1 MLPGSNVT
9 SAGNPW
15 RGRGLDRAAP
25 FFGLAAILMVRTLG
39 RSCCSALPGELSPT
53 PSAPLAGV
61 SERWCGLAWSKLRLE
76 VDPAARE
83 AVEEIP
89 EEEAQEKLEAG
100 VEERET
106 AEAEEAWAVASR
118 RGGRPR
124 RRSRRQRHPTSTR
137 DETAARGTPIATA
150 RPEGPS
156 WPNAL
161 IAPERSDGTEGG
173 ASGGG
178 SGGDDGRGGEGGESG
193 GGNGEGE
200 RGGGG

>member
-53 PSAPLAGV
+53 PSAPLAWV
-61 SERWCGLAWSKLRLE
+61 CERWCGLAWSKLRLE

-89 EEEAQEKLEAG
+89 EQEEAQEKLEAV
-100 VEERET
+100 VEEPET

-150 RPEGPS
+150 TDERKRQRVLATS
-156 WPNAL
+156 A
-161 IAPERSDGTEGG
+161 IAEAAAAAAAGGG
-173 ASGGG
+173 AGTGAG
-178 SGGDDGRGGEGGESG
+178 ARAGTATAATP
-193 GGNGEGE
+193 
-200 RGGGG
+200 